1 MAHSIIFTGL
11 PLIRKLD
18 RPPIGFLGTGRRVF
32 ERTPVTNLG
41 SDANFPF
48 VKTWACACRPGL
60 SNLLFLDRINIGISC
75 STTALHWL
83 GKKDEAAIEMEKAPS
98 SYRPAMHGPE
108 THHLHVPISISGT
121 TFCQNSKA
129 IGPDSP
135 NIYCWST
142 IDHILY
148 YFGMTSSK
156 NFSLLQSLTKSQNY
170 RIHIVQTL
178 CAIILHGSSS

>member
-41 SDANFPF
+41 SDVDFPF

-98 SYRPAMHGPE
+98 SGHAWTR
-108 THHLHVPISISGT
+108 
-121 TFCQNSKA
+121 
-129 IGPDSP
+129 DSP
-135 NIYCWST
+135 PTCAYF
-142 IDHILY
+142 HIWHGIL
-148 YFGMTSSK
+148 SK
-156 NFSLLQSLTKSQNY
+156 LKSCRIRLT
-170 RIHIVQTL
+170 
-178 CAIILHGSSS
+178 

>member
-41 SDANFPF
+41 SDVNFPF

-60 SNLLFLDRINIGISC
+60 PNLLFLDRINIGISC

-83 GKKDEAAIEMEKAPS
+83 GKKDEAASEMEKAPS
-98 SYRPAMHGPE
+98 WMDQR
-108 THHLHVPISISGT
+108 LT
-121 TFCQNSKA
+121 TYMCLFPYLAPHFVKA
-129 IGPDSP
+129 QK
-135 NIYCWST
+135 
-142 IDHILY
+142 L
-148 YFGMTSSK
+148 
-156 NFSLLQSLTKSQNY
+156 
-170 RIHIVQTL
+170 
-178 CAIILHGSSS
+178 